1 MDAENSK
8 NSRPRVTLSGGEK
21 ERRTDVTCVWPIR
34 DLLPPQ

>member
-21 ERRTDVTCVWPIR
+21 ERLVTYSLI
-34 DLLPPQ
+34 